1 LIPTTP
7 AKIYQGILETKPNR
21 CQVVT

>member
-7 AKIYQGILETKPNR
+7 ANSDIYW
-21 CQVVT
+21 